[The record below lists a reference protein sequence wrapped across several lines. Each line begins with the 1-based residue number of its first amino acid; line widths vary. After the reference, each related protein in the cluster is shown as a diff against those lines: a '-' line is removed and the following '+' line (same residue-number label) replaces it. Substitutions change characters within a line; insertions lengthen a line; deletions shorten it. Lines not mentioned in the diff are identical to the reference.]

1 MRLIWAQARNG
12 AIGAGGTIPWHIPE
26 DMRHFRELTQGHP
39 VIMGR
44 RTWDSLPERFRPL
57 PGRANIV
64 LTRDPAWSDEGAR
77 TASSLE
83 EATSLY
89 PDAWI
94 MGGSQIYAQALEQAS
109 VLGVA
114 ALHVTEVDLDAEG
127 DAFAPSIGPEWRP
140 VATEPTEGW
149 AISRTGIRYRFL
161 EYARSQPV
169 G

>member
-12 AIGAGGTIPWHIPE
+12 AIGAGGAIPWHVPE

-57 PGRANIV
+57 PGRANVV
-64 LTRDPAWSDEGAR
+64 LTRDPAWEAEGAQAVR
-77 TASSLE
+77 SLE
-83 EATSLY
+83 EATSSY

-109 VLGVA
+109 TLGISG
-114 ALHVTEVDLDAEG
+114 LHVTEVDLDVEG
-127 DAFAPSIGPEWRP
+127 DAFAPAIGPGWR
-140 VATEPTEGW
+140 VTATGPGEGW
-149 AISRTGIRYRFL
+149 SISRTGIRYRFL
-161 EYARSQPV
+161 EYARH
-169 G
+169 